1 LEASGN
7 RESIHAARI
16 TVNDSLIEL
25 VGYWSPTSE
34 QTKDAEIIWLTLLG
48 LARYIADM
56 HEHQAEIVIQTC
68 ENIKL
73 LEAVRLMYGR
83 N

>member
-1 LEASGN
+1 
-7 RESIHAARI
+7 
-16 TVNDSLIEL
+16 
-25 VGYWSPTSE
+25 
-34 QTKDAEIIWLTLLG
+34 
-48 LARYIADM
+48 M

-83 N
+83 NWDKLYQGMVDATCFKTPNKGKEAVALAHRLVSRVDA